1 MTQID
6 SIYSLVKTEL
16 KKTEELVL
24 KSIHSPIEL
33 INELSQHIIKSGGKR
48 IRPLLVLLSAKAF
61 NYEGDAHICLAAV
74 VELIHTATLL
84 HDDVVDS
91 SMHRRGQDTANAIWG
106 NQASVLV
113 GDYLYSHAFRLM
125 VGLNNLTVMD
135 ILSRATST
143 IVQGEILQL
152 LNCHNPKTN
161 EMTYLE
167 VIRSKTGQLFKT
179 SAQLG
184 AIIAN
189 CSEAEK
195 KAIGEYG
202 MHLGTAFQLIDDVLD
217 YDGDGAKT
225 GKDMGDDLAEGK
237 ATLPLIYALQKCT
250 SPEAQ
255 LIEQSLIS
263 GDRTYLNEILRI
275 IETTGAIQYTEQLA
289 QQMIA
294 KAVDCLETIA
304 PSSYRDGLEGLARF
318 VAQRD
323 Y

>member
-1 MTQID
+1 M
-6 SIYSLVKTEL
+6 
-16 KKTEELVL
+16 
-24 KSIHSPIEL
+24 
-33 INELSQHIIKSGGKR
+33 SQHIIKSGGKR
-48 IRPLLVLLSAKAF
+48 IRPLLVLLSAKVF
-61 NYEGDAHICLAAV
+61 DYEGDEHVCLAAA

-125 VGLNNLTVMD
+125 VGLNNIAVMD
-135 ILSRATST
+135 VLSKSTST

-161 EMTYLE
+161 EVAYLE

-179 SAQLG
+179 SALLG
-184 AIIAN
+184 AMITDS
-189 CSEAEK
+189 SETERE
-195 KAIGEYG
+195 AIGEYG
-202 MHLGTAFQLIDDVLD
+202 MHLGTAFQLIDDTLD
-217 YDGDGAKT
+217 YRGDGAKT

-250 SPEAQ
+250 SLEAQ

-275 IETTGAIQYTEQLA
+275 IETTGAIQYTEHLA

-294 KAVDCLETIA
+294 KAVDCLEAIS
-304 PSSYRDGLEGLARF
+304 PSVYRDALDGLARF
-318 VAQRD
+318 VVRRD